1 MRLRHIEIFNAILSA
16 GTVSGA
22 ARLLNL
28 TQPAVSRTLQHAE
41 LQLGLTLFH
50 RSKGRLVPTPE
61 ALALKPHIESLF
73 LQLDEVQRLA
83 GNLKAGQAGQEL
95 RILAVLTLS
104 HLVIPRAIL
113 LMRKKHPD
121 AAVRVMAVHSSEL
134 ISGLALQEA
143 DVGLLLSPLSH
154 PALINETIA
163 DGELVCI
170 ARNALWPAKLRRQR
184 SVSLHDVADLPV
196 IALDVNDPLGRDL
209 TQVCRESE
217 VQLRSNVTVQTY
229 HAALGFAHHG
239 MGVAIVDS
247 FTALSADPD
256 VVTVKPLR
264 PRIPVGLHALRPS
277 GKPTPALAQHFL
289 TCVREVLRESA

>member
-22 ARLLNL
+22 ARLLSL

-41 LQLGLTLFH
+41 IQLGLTLFH

-104 HLVIPRAIL
+104 HVVIPRAIL

-121 AAVRVMAVHSSEL
+121 VAVRVMAVHSSEL

-154 PALINETIA
+154 PALINEPVA
-163 DGELVCI
+163 HGELVCV
-170 ARNALWPAKLRRQR
+170 ARASLWPAKLKRRR
-184 SVSLHDVADLPV
+184 SASLQDLAGLPV
-196 IALDVNDPLGRDL
+196 IALDGNDPLGRDL
-209 TQVCRESE
+209 MQVCREND
-217 VQLRSNVTVQTY
+217 VQLRSSVTVQTY

-239 MGVAIVDS
+239 AGVAIVDS
-247 FTALSADPD
+247 FTALSADPKT
-256 VVTVKPLR
+256 VTVLPLR
-264 PRIPVGLHALRPS
+264 PHIPVGLHALRPAS
-277 GKPTPALAQHFL
+277 KPLPPLARHFL
-289 TCVREVLRESA
+289 SCVREVLSSP